1 MLKMMS
7 LSAILLQIVTTVSL
21 GVAASTTPI
30 KTDSDLKL
38 LQSQANGNYT
48 ASLETNANTVDTGSA
63 LSLALQLT
71 NNSDTTIIPAGT
83 SFVISLS
90 SEVIDYSTLNFSDPT
105 ISNFF
110 TYQTNA
116 TEGTITLTL
125 KKDIVG
131 SNSQISPIIYASVT
145 GKAGESYKI
154 GVVDSDGT
162 TVPIINDTIA
172 VTGDSSASY
181 GAINSYWG
189 VHEGLNGNFI
199 GKAASP
205 SNTGVF
211 SRASNV
217 INIFGEF
224 NTNYQKWGTFVDGTT
239 HWVTLNFNYDSRE
252 TLDPSSIVIYDK
264 TTGYSSIEYTTNPSG
279 DGSKPIVQI
288 DSDNHQ
294 FTITFKSSEPVG
306 GDISQDVISVGYSAT
321 VKDATLTYDN
331 SMALSNEIGDSLQV
345 FNLHSIFSKDGSSDV
360 FPTIKAKDLSYTL
373 GQLNLGNATQTLLKD
388 SGALALDT
396 IDGTIDPSKIV
407 IDVSQIDFDKPGTYN
422 VLYKVTNSSGN
433 TAGKTYTVT
442 IVAPTVASD
451 VTVRYIDE
459 AGNTIHA
466 PQVIKGNIG
475 DAYDATTS
483 AYKLQISGYTL
494 DTTKLPT
501 NGKGS
506 LTSDPQTVTYVYSKA
521 PTVASDV
528 TVRYIDEAG
537 NMIHAPQVIKGN
549 IGDAYD
555 ATTSAYKLQISGY
568 TLDTTKLPTNE
579 KGSLT
584 SDPQTVTYVYS
595 KTLKV
600 IVDIDNNDGIVP
612 LETKSSLLP
621 VTGENE
627 KNSEINVFF
636 GVVLFVF
643 VGCLTILKVVLKV
656 RKQ

>member
-1 MLKMMS
+1 M
-7 LSAILLQIVTTVSL
+7 
-21 GVAASTTPI
+21 
-30 KTDSDLKL
+30 
-38 LQSQANGNYT
+38 
-48 ASLETNANTVDTGSA
+48 
-63 LSLALQLT
+63 
-71 NNSDTTIIPAGT
+71 
-83 SFVISLS
+83 
-90 SEVIDYSTLNFSDPT
+90 
-105 ISNFF
+105 
-110 TYQTNA
+110 
-116 TEGTITLTL
+116 
-125 KKDIVG
+125 
-131 SNSQISPIIYASVT
+131 
-145 GKAGESYKI
+145 
-154 GVVDSDGT
+154 
-162 TVPIINDTIA
+162 
-172 VTGDSSASY
+172 
-181 GAINSYWG
+181 
-189 VHEGLNGNFI
+189 
-199 GKAASP
+199 
-205 SNTGVF
+205 
-211 SRASNV
+211 
-217 INIFGEF
+217 
-224 NTNYQKWGTFVDGTT
+224 
-239 HWVTLNFNYDSRE
+239 
-252 TLDPSSIVIYDK
+252 
-264 TTGYSSIEYTTNPSG
+264 
-279 DGSKPIVQI
+279 
-288 DSDNHQ
+288 
-294 FTITFKSSEPVG
+294 
-306 GDISQDVISVGYSAT
+306 
-321 VKDATLTYDN
+321 
-331 SMALSNEIGDSLQV
+331 
-345 FNLHSIFSKDGSSDV
+345 
-360 FPTIKAKDLSYTL
+360 
-373 GQLNLGNATQTLLKD
+373 
-388 SGALALDT
+388 
-396 IDGTIDPSKIV
+396 V